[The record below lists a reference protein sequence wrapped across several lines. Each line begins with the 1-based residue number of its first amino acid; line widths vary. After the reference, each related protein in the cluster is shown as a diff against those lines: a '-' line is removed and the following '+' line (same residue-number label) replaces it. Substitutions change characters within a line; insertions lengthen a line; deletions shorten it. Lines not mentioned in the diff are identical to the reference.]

1 MILTASC
8 IMLGTPSQGWSLRLY
23 LLTFNS
29 FPLCGSSQSRFSI
42 ELEPL
47 LNIAAVEYKKYL
59 LGIYSQHQAFEI
71 LFYFFL
77 QFFLFYFIFKLYI
90 IALVLPNIKM
100 NPPQVYLCSQS

>member
-29 FPLCGSSQSRFSI
+29 FPLCGSSQNRFSI

-59 LGIYSQHQAFEI
+59 LGVDSQHQAFKI
-71 LFYFFL
+71 LKTHFL
-77 QFFLFYFIFKLYI
+77 SKYI
-90 IALVLPNIKM
+90 QSKNLNGM
-100 NPPQVYLCSQS
+100 NYLNYLILLIIQKFN

>member
-29 FPLCGSSQSRFSI
+29 FPLCGSLQSRLSI
-42 ELEPL
+42 ELEQL

-59 LGIYSQHQAFEI
+59 LGIYSQYQAFEI
-71 LFYFFL
+71 LKTHFL
-77 QFFLFYFIFKLYI
+77 SKYI
-90 IALVLPNIKM
+90 QSKNFNGIN
-100 NPPQVYLCSQS
+100 YLILLIIQKFN

>member
-29 FPLCGSSQSRFSI
+29 FPLCGSLQSRLSI
-42 ELEPL
+42 ELEPLFFFLEPL

-59 LGIYSQHQAFEI
+59 LGIYSQHPAFEFLETQVLSTW
-71 LFYFFL
+71 LFSPVL
-77 QFFLFYFIFKLYI
+77 DMFIFFD
-90 IALVLPNIKM
+90 AT
-100 NPPQVYLCSQS
+100 